1 MLNKYSSKGK
11 LREKGEIGVILEP
24 TTLKIDTSENR
35 MVEQDSNLK
44 F

>member
-11 LREKGEIGVILEP
+11 LREKGEIGAILEP

-35 MVEQDSNLK
+35 MAEQDSNLK